1 MLTLLFF
8 HPAGSRQPSL
18 DEVAGALT
26 GTPGITWEGQ
36 PGETYRSGRW
46 LDPEG
51 TGASCLLDLGEPDLE
66 QDSMHPPRAY
76 AGWYPLPLV
85 VNIPLFGPHWFCVEA
100 VRMVEG
106 ILARDSDWRAL
117 DVEDIIRE
125 PGAEPGPFPLDRLRV
140 TANWERQRAVRNE
153 QVTGI
158 PLMNRGVSVSLW
170 RYRRESTRAAQLHDQ
185 HLYPRGL
192 ALLEKASGRARS
204 AAIWFDATRLVAIPP
219 VELLVLPGQPIRVVV
234 AEEAAAA
241 LHAGSAGMAGA
252 RLLPHLESVGP
263 YLGRAAGRPAAQFA
277 ALDDQDWA
285 D

>member
-8 HPAGSRQPSL
+8 RPAGSREPTL
-18 DEVAGALT
+18 DELASLLT
-26 GTPGITWEGQ
+26 GIPGITWEGQ
-36 PGETYRSGRW
+36 DGDDYRSGRW

-51 TGASCLLDLGEPDLE
+51 TGASCLIDLGEPDLE
-66 QDSMHPPRAY
+66 VDSMHPPRAY

-100 VRMVEG
+100 VRMVESN
-106 ILARDSDWRAL
+106 LARDSDWRAL

-158 PLMNRGVSVSLW
+158 PLMSRGVSVSLW

-204 AAIWFDATRLVAIPP
+204 AAIWLDATRLVAIPP
-219 VELLVLPGQPIRVVV
+219 VELLVLPGQPIRVVD
-234 AEEAAAA
+234 AEEAAAGV
-241 LHAGSAGMAGA
+241 HAGSAGMAGA
-252 RLLPHLESVGP
+252 RLLSQLETVGP
-263 YLGRAAGRPAAQFA
+263 YLAQAVGRPAAQFA